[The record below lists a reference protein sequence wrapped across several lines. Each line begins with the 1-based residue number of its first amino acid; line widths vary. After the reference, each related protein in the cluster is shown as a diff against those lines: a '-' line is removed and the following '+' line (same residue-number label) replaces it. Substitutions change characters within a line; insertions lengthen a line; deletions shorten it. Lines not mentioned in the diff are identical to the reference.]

1 MFYLLSY
8 IMCSY
13 YTKTMALKT
22 EPTIA
27 MTIQFTLR
35 FHTSFGESLWIY
47 GDVAELGQGDPEKA
61 VLMEYLNDECWQIN
75 IAIENKHWQKNGI
88 RYKYYLKNKDG
99 EWINEWGHDR
109 VVSSALKNTS
119 SIQVIDTW
127 NHAGEYENAFF
138 TAPFNN
144 VLLKDNFP
152 KGKPKV
158 PHRYS
163 HVFKVKAPLLHKHEV
178 ICLLGSDDALSN
190 WSEENPILLS
200 KEGDWWIAYVNLS
213 ASGFPVAY
221 KYGIYHTKDKT
232 FRTYEAGDNRLLHG
246 DNLDPHKLCILHD
259 GFVRLPNNTWRGT
272 GVAIPV
278 FSLRSKNSFGVG
290 EFADIKLLV
299 DWARE
304 TGLKLIQLL
313 PVNDTTAT
321 STWTDSYPYAAISAF
336 AMHPIYINLVAVAG
350 KENVAKLS
358 SLKKKQ
364 QQLNGLPEVD
374 YEEVLRFKIALL
386 RELYED
392 LGKDCF
398 ASDDYRSFYEANQ
411 HWLKPYAVFCYF
423 RDKYNSS
430 HFEEWKT
437 NSVYRPEEVDSLLAS
452 KTAARKEILFY
463 CFVQYHLHLQ
473 LKGAADYAHKKGIV
487 LKGDIAIGIYRYGC
501 DAWVAPGFYN
511 MHAQAG
517 APPDDFTP
525 IGQNWEFPTYNW
537 KRMQEDGFSW
547 WKQRFE
553 QMSNYFDAFRI
564 DHILGF
570 FRIWT
575 IPSHAVQGIM
585 GHFVPCLPVH
595 YVEFG
600 ENGIWFEEQRYCM
613 PFINEEILFEVFN
626 DLNTKVK
633 ETFLLA
639 NDRGGFDLKPEFDT
653 QRKVQA
659 YFAAQPTSTE
669 NAALEKGLYDL
680 ISNVILFKQE
690 GSNGM
695 EYHFRISMEK
705 TSSFRFLIPHV
716 QEKLR
721 ALYINYFYRRQDD
734 FWRKEA
740 MQKLPQLKEATN
752 MLICGED
759 LGMVPHCVPDV
770 MKQLGIL
777 SLEIQRMPKD
787 PAKEFFLPD
796 DAPYLSVIT
805 PSTHDMSTIRGW
817 WEENPERTQHF
828 YNEVLGQWGTAP
840 FFCEPWINRAII
852 LQHLYSPAMW
862 SIFQLQDI
870 LGMSETL
877 RREKPEDERINNPAV
892 PKHYWRY
899 RMHLSLEDLLKQKE
913 FNAELKEY
921 VEKAGR

>member
-1 MFYLLSY
+1 
-8 IMCSY
+8 MCSY
-13 YTKTMALKT
+13 HTKTMALKT

-27 MTIQFTLR
+27 MTLQFTLG
-35 FHTSFGESLWIY
+35 FHTSFGESLWIC
-47 GDVAELGQGDPEKA
+47 GDVPELGSGDPEKA
-61 VLMEYLNDECWQIN
+61 LAMEYLNDQCWQVNVSIDH
-75 IAIENKHWQKNGI
+75 KHWLKNGI
-88 RYKYYLKNKDG
+88 RYKYYLKNKEG
-99 EWINEWGHDR
+99 EWISEWGFDR
-109 VVSSALKNTS
+109 EIRYVLKNTS
-119 SIQVIDTW
+119 SIQIADTW

-144 VLLKDNFP
+144 VLLKENFP
-152 KGKPKV
+152 KSKPKV
-158 PHRYS
+158 PRRYS
-163 HVFKVKAPLLHKHEV
+163 HVFKVKAPLLNKNEV
-178 ICLLGSDDALSN
+178 VCLLGSAEGLNN
-190 WSEENPILLS
+190 WSEENPVLLS
-200 KEGDWWIAYVNLS
+200 KDGDWWIAYTDLS
-213 ASGFPVAY
+213 AAHFPVAY

-232 FRTYEAGDNRLLHG
+232 FRGFEAGDNRLLHG
-246 DNLDPHKLCILHD
+246 DNLDPQRLTLLHD
-259 GFVRLPNNTWRGT
+259 GFVHLPNNNWKGT

-299 DWARE
+299 DWAKE

-313 PVNDTTAT
+313 PVNDTIAT
-321 STWTDSYPYAAISAF
+321 NSWTDSYPYAAISAF
-336 AMHPIYINLVAVAG
+336 AMHPLYINLSAVAG
-350 KENVAKLS
+350 KGNASRLS

-364 QQLNGLPEVD
+364 QQLNELAEVD
-374 YEEVLRFKIALL
+374 YEEVLRFKLAVL

-392 LGKDCF
+392 VGKECL
-398 ASDDYRSFYEANQ
+398 ASEDYQAFYSANQ
-411 HWLKPYAVFCYF
+411 HWLKPYAAFCYF
-423 RDKYNSS
+423 RDKYNTS

-437 NSVYRPEEVDSLLAS
+437 NSLYKLEEVDSLLAS
-452 KTAARKEILFY
+452 KTAAKREILFY

-473 LKGAADYAHKKGIV
+473 LKDAADYAHKKGIV
-487 LKGDIAIGIYRYGC
+487 LKGDIAIGIYRHGC
-501 DAWVAPGFYN
+501 DAWVAPQLYN
-511 MHAQAG
+511 MEAQAG

-570 FRIWT
+570 FRIWS

-600 ENGIWFEEQRYCM
+600 ENGIWLDEQRYCL
-613 PFINEEILFEVFN
+613 PFINEEVLWEVFSH
-626 DLNTKVK
+626 LNGKAK
-633 ETFLLA
+633 DTFLVP

-659 YFAAQPTSTE
+659 YFATRETSEE

-690 GSNGM
+690 GSNGL
-695 EYHFRISMEK
+695 EFHFRISMEK

-716 QEKLR
+716 QDKLR
-721 ALYINYFYRRQDD
+721 NLYINYFYHRQDD
-734 FWRKEA
+734 FWKKEA
-740 MQKLPQLKEATN
+740 MQKLPHLKEATN

-759 LGMVPHCVPDV
+759 LGMVPHCVPEV
-770 MKQLGIL
+770 MNQLGIL

-787 PAKEFFLPD
+787 PMKEFFLPD

-817 WEENPERTQHF
+817 WEENHERTQHF
-828 YNEVLGQWGTAP
+828 YNQVLGQWGAAP
-840 FFCEPWINRAII
+840 FFCEPWINRAIV

-877 RREKPEDERINNPAV
+877 RRQNPQEERINNPAIS
-892 PKHYWRY
+892 KHYWRY
-899 RMHLSLEDLLKQKE
+899 RMHLSLEELLKQKE

-921 VEKAGR
+921 VTNSGR